1 MQGTRWV
8 QFSLNTRFRTDTT
21 GYPRSKSSSLSY
33 IDLLLQY
40 ILGKLRPD
48 TRDAALRS
56 LEKYVQQTTRH
67 LRARRAGTLYK
78 GKKVKHL
85 LHPAFY

>member
-8 QFSLNTRFRTDTT
+8 QFYLTTRFRTETT
-21 GYPRSKSSSLSY
+21 SYPRSKSSSLSY